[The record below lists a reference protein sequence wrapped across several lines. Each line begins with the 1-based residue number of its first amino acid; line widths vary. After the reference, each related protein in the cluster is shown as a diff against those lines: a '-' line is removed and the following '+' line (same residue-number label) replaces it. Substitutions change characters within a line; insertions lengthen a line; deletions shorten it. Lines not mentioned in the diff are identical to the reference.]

1 MASIESSD
9 PQKSNGKSESSVR
22 LIPLSSELGFDWSL
36 FDLYLKQH
44 VSQWPNGTLCLTTDL
59 DKVDLDESTSDEDKA
74 TREKKLRSANSKV
87 VSALFNAS
95 FNCDEAKA
103 VLTSHSQLD
112 PTGNAFKL
120 YNMIKVRFS
129 RKNEDKLQS
138 MINDLMAI
146 TAQAGEEPTV
156 LVDRMEKMCVA
167 ISAIDGAQLP
177 MEFALVGAL
186 KKAVKSRFKLL
197 TSGIKLAPTEWT
209 LPLLKIK
216 LRD

>member
-1 MASIESSD
+1 MAERYTLSD
-9 PQKSNGKSESSVR
+9 
-22 LIPLSSELGFDWSL
+22 
-36 FDLYLKQH
+36 
-44 VSQWPNGTLCLTTDL
+44 TDL
-59 DKVDLDESTSDEDKA
+59 DKVDLDESTSIEDKA

-112 PTGNAFKL
+112 PSGNAFKL

-167 ISAIDGAQLP
+167 ISAIDSAQLP

-216 LRD
+216 VRDWKIENKIMTQPPVSEKAHFTPAGRG